1 MGGWRMKKKRAT
13 KQARKPRAK
22 RAGAGRKAMPKFYSV
37 DEEMKR
43 RASLVERE
51 LAGWPN
57 VTTKPMFG
65 MISLFRNGAIFAAVP
80 RTKTLRSPQ
89 SIILKFDPMP
99 DGLAEKRKAE
109 PRLTRDAPGP
119 GAGWHAFELATDADI
134 KDALWWLNQAY
145 ELAKK

>member
-1 MGGWRMKKKRAT
+1 
-13 KQARKPRAK
+13 
-22 RAGAGRKAMPKFYSV
+22 MPKFYSV

-43 RASLVERE
+43 RASLVEGE
-51 LAGWPN
+51 LVGWPR

-65 MISLFRNGAIFAAVP
+65 MISLFHGGAIFAAVP

-99 DGLAEKRKAE
+99 PALQEKMKSE

-145 ELAKK
+145 EAAKK

>member
-1 MGGWRMKKKRAT
+1 MKRNRKSKVGSRKNGGA
-13 KQARKPRAK
+13 
-22 RAGAGRKAMPKFYSV
+22 RKAMPKFYAV
-37 DEEMKR
+37 DEEMKH
-43 RASLVERE
+43 RASLLQGEVVS
-51 LAGWPN
+51 WPG

-65 MISLFRNGAIFAAVP
+65 MVSLFREGAIFAAVP
-80 RTKTLRSPQ
+80 KTRTLRSPQ

-99 DGLAEKRKAE
+99 LALRERQAAE

-119 GAGWHAFELATDADI
+119 GAGWHAFEVASEADI